1 MFDRSEKIAKGM
13 GEMSRRIDKHL
24 SKKLK
29 GENSMSGPRLD
40 GKVAI
45 VTGAAVGMGKATA
58 KLFAEAGAK
67 VVVADLD
74 EQNATAVV
82 ASIKGAGGEA
92 FFQKADVS
100 KAADVEA
107 MVAAAVDRYGK
118 LDVAV
123 NNAAVTPDTR
133 TIDQMDEA
141 EFDKVIAV
149 DLKGVALCLK
159 YEISQLLR
167 QGSPGSI
174 INIGSVSSFR
184 PQPNNSAYVA
194 AKHGVI
200 GLTKVAALEYSPQ
213 GIRVNTVGPG
223 PIDTPMFRGA
233 LETLGITE
241 AEAVANLSLLGRA
254 GKPVEVAQ
262 ASLWLASDL
271 SSYVTGTTLMVDG
284 GFTGM

>member
-1 MFDRSEKIAKGM
+1 M
-13 GEMSRRIDKHL
+13 
-24 SKKLK
+24 
-29 GENSMSGPRLD
+29 NGPRLE

-45 VTGAAVGMGKATA
+45 VTGAALGMGKATA

-82 ASIKGAGGEA
+82 DSIEAAGGEA
-92 FFQKADVS
+92 FFQKTDVS
-100 KAADVEA
+100 KAADVAA
-107 MVAAAVDRYGK
+107 MVAATVERFGK

-133 TIDQMDEA
+133 PIDQLDEA
-141 EFDKVIAV
+141 EFDRVIAV

-167 QGSPGSI
+167 QGGPGSI

-213 GIRVNTVGPG
+213 GIRVNAVGPG

-233 LETLGITE
+233 LETVGITE

-254 GKPVEVAQ
+254 GKPIEVAQ

-271 SSYVTGTTLMVDG
+271 STYVTGATLMVDG
-284 GFTGM
+284 GFTSM